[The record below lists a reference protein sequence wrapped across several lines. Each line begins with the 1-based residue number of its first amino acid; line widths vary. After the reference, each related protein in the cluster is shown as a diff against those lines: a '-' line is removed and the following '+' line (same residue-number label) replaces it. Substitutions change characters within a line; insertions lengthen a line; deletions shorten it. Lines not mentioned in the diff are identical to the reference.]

1 MICVCWRKC
10 YKIGSETNTPLYW
23 SRKWLISTNH
33 KDIGRLYLF
42 AGAWAGMIGTA
53 FRVLIRMELSRP
65 GRCVLFNDQ
74 LYNVIVTAHAFVIIF
89 FIVIPVLIGGFGNWL
104 LPLIVMSPD
113 IAFPRLNNIR
123 FWFLIPALFLLII
136 RRMVQTGAGTG
147 WTLYPPLRGNV
158 GHSGISV
165 DIAIFSLHLAGI
177 RSLAGGIN
185 FGRTIYNC
193 RPIGVD
199 IFLVPVY
206 PWAIV
211 VTRILLVVS
220 LPVLAGGITIL
231 LFDRN
236 LNTTFFDPRGGGDA
250 ILYQHLFWF
259 FGHPE
264 VYVLILPGFGLISH
278 ILTQETR
285 KIEPFGVFGMIIA
298 MITIGYLG
306 FFVWAHHIFTVGLD
320 CDTRAYFTRATI
332 VIAIPTGI
340 KVFRWL
346 STLQGRKI
354 KDLSGQGLY
363 SLGFTF
369 IFTLGGITGLILA
382 NASLDI
388 ALHDTYFVV
397 GHFHYVLRIG
407 AVFALLAGLTNYF
420 ALFTGMILNHR
431 LVKIQ
436 FYIMFVGVNLT
447 FGPIHFLGLRGIP
460 RRYRDYP
467 DTILIYNIASR
478 VGSVIALAA
487 AIAFIL
493 ILWNAFI
500 RLNPVLFFRSA
511 PTHIDL
517 IYRAPPM
524 EHRFRQG
531 PIVFLIKGN

>member
-1 MICVCWRKC
+1 
-10 YKIGSETNTPLYW
+10 
-23 SRKWLISTNH
+23 
-33 KDIGRLYLF
+33 
-42 AGAWAGMIGTA
+42 
-53 FRVLIRMELSRP
+53 
-65 GRCVLFNDQ
+65 
-74 LYNVIVTAHAFVIIF
+74 
-89 FIVIPVLIGGFGNWL
+89 
-104 LPLIVMSPD
+104 
-113 IAFPRLNNIR
+113 
-123 FWFLIPALFLLII
+123 
-136 RRMVQTGAGTG
+136 MVQTGAGTG

-487 AIAFIL
+487 AIAFI
-493 ILWNAFI
+493 F
-500 RLNPVLFFRSA
+500 
-511 PTHIDL
+511 
-517 IYRAPPM
+517 
-524 EHRFRQG
+524 
-531 PIVFLIKGN
+531 K

>member
-1 MICVCWRKC
+1 MI
-10 YKIGSETNTPLYW
+10 
-23 SRKWLISTNH
+23 
-33 KDIGRLYLF
+33 RL
-42 AGAWAGMIGTA
+42 
-53 FRVLIRMELSRP
+53 ELSRP
-65 GRCVLFNDQ
+65 GSCVLFNDQ

-104 LPLIVMSPD
+104 LPLIVISPD

-136 RRMVQTGAGTG
+136 RRIVQTGVGTG
-147 WTLYPPLRGNV
+147 WTLYPPLRRNV

-264 VYVLILPGFGLISH
+264 VYVLILPGFGLVSH

-285 KIEPFGVFGMIIA
+285 KIEPFGVFGIIIA
-298 MITIGYLG
+298 ILTIGYLG

-320 CDTRAYFTRATI
+320 CDTRAYFTSATI

-369 IFTLGGITGLILA
+369 IFSLGGITGLILA
-382 NASLDI
+382 NARLDI

-407 AVFALLAGLTNYF
+407 AVFALLAGLSNYF
-420 ALFTGMILNHR
+420 RLFTGLIINHSY
-431 LVKIQ
+431 VKIQ
-436 FYIMFVGVNLT
+436 FYIIFFGVNLT
-447 FGPIHFLGLRGIP
+447 FGPMHFLGLRGIP

-467 DTILIYNIASR
+467 EIILIYNIASR
-478 VGSVIALAA
+478 VGSTVALIG
-487 AIAFIL
+487 AIVFIL
-493 ILWNAFI
+493 ILWDSFI
-500 RLNPVLFFRSA
+500 CLYPTLFFRRA
-511 PTHIDL
+511 PSHMDL
-517 IYRAPPM
+517 IYGAPPL
-524 EHRFRQG
+524 EHRFRQN
-531 PIVFLIKGN
+531 PIIFW

>member
-1 MICVCWRKC
+1 LKT
-10 YKIGSETNTPLYW
+10 GTSSLYW

-420 ALFTGMILNHR
+420 ALFTGIILNHR